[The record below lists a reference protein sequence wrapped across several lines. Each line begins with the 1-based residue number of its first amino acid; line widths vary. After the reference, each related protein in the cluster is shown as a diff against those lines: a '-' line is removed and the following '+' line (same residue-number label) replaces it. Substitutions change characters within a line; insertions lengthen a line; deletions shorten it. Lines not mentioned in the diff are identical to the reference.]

1 MLKSLKDRGVTMIG
15 LVSALAPI
23 QIAGIIIAA
32 CFVAVFCIMVVI
44 YLIKNKK
51 HPQEEHDHHDDDEEH
66 EHSHEEEHTEE
77 NN

>member
-1 MLKSLKDRGVTMIG
+1 MIG

-32 CFVAVFCIMVVI
+32 CFVAVFCVMVVI

-51 HPQEEHDHHDDDEEH
+51 HPQEEHDHDDDEEH

-77 NN
+77 ND